1 MDSAKL
7 AGAEN
12 AGTRSSPLWV
22 KPNDVLKLRKADKR
36 RLQPRALQPVSVNA
50 INSTGVIAQKRDCSV
65 NPFRCSVQ
73 KKPRIEEFYPLLN
86 RTTVPSTAVSHQH
99 QKLTVSDVS
108 VDSYDDET
116 RHSLADNKRAEESKQ
131 PARQSLLPLDWSLKT
146 RVRFC
151 SASHFPWSGS
161 LKTCE
166 EASGTTGFVRGI
178 DSTDGGCQAS
188 TERGSLDSSPEARFH
203 QNCLVWMHPHLP
215 WLRLFPRHG
224 VLTNTASSASLG
236 SSLFGDLAS
245 PARAALHQDW
255 AMGLRSLYQLLR
267 ARQCP
272 FFYVCAPSF
281 TVLFRA
287 AGVAGMADLHAL
299 LTPTTRGL
307 RQALRDEGIT
317 FTMPLCTSQEQMD
330 ETMDGASQTPS
341 EVKGD
346 GSDDNALEDEPVTS
360 WLESLGLSQADF
372 PSLNPTKNK
381 MMDESREDR
390 RPRSLVFVERG
401 ETQALFNFLLN
412 SRACV
417 CPTGP
422 LAGVPPTLLAPVA
435 FHGASLR
442 SLKVRQGWVKQGEC
456 RLHVVELSG
465 PVLPSALHGLCT
477 LFGSSQ
483 EQGAFSF
490 AAAPDAPT
498 AAFSAFQPP
507 PATAA
512 APPAAFATEALKD
525 CGLPLPFVQQMCGR
539 PQGPTPVLCS
549 VRAEGGSYDI
559 VG

>member
-1 MDSAKL
+1 MDPVKL
-7 AGAEN
+7 DGAEN
-12 AGTRSSPLWV
+12 AGTKSSPLWV
-22 KPNDVLKLRKADKR
+22 KPNDVLRLRKAGKR

-50 INSTGVIAQKRDCSV
+50 INTEVVAQKRDCSI

-86 RTTVPSTAVSHQH
+86 RTTVPSTAASHQH
-99 QKLTVSDVS
+99 QRLTVSGVS

-116 RHSLADNKRAEESKQ
+116 RHSLADSKRDEETKP
-131 PARQSLLPLDWSLKT
+131 PARQALLPLDWSLKT

-151 SASHFPWSGS
+151 SASHFPWNGS

-178 DSTDGGCQAS
+178 DSTGGGCQAS
-188 TERGSLDSSPEARFH
+188 ERGSLDSSPQARFH
-203 QNCLVWMHPHLP
+203 QHCLVWMHPHLP

-224 VLTNTASSASLG
+224 TQANASSLAPPSG
-236 SSLFGDLAS
+236 CPSFGDPAS
-245 PARAALHQDW
+245 TMRAALHQDW
-255 AMGLRSLYQLLR
+255 ALGFRSLYQLLR

-341 EVKGD
+341 EVKSE
-346 GSDDNALEDEPVTS
+346 GSDDNVLEDEPVSS

-442 SLKVRQGWVKQGEC
+442 SLKVRQGWVKQNESK
-456 RLHVVELSG
+456 LHVVELSG
-465 PVLPSALHGLCT
+465 PILPSALHGLCA

-483 EQGAFSF
+483 DKGAFSF
-490 AAAPDAPT
+490 AAASDPPT
-498 AAFSAFQPP
+498 AAFSAFQPE
-507 PATAA
+507 AVASA
-512 APPAAFATEALKD
+512 PAAFATEALKD
-525 CGLPLPFVQQMCGR
+525 CGLSPLFVQQMCSR
-539 PQGPTPVLCS
+539 PRGPTPVLCT
-549 VRAEGGSYDI
+549 VRAEEGGYD
-559 VG
+559 VAG

>member
-1 MDSAKL
+1 MDSDIL
-7 AGAEN
+7 GGAEN
-12 AGTRSSPLWV
+12 VTAKPAVWI
-22 KPNDVLKLRKADKR
+22 KPNDILKLRKAVKR
-36 RLQPRALQPVSVNA
+36 RLQPRALQPVSVNS
-50 INSTGVIAQKRDCSV
+50 INIASAAAQKRDCSL

-73 KKPRIEEFYPLLN
+73 KKPRIEEFHPLLH
-86 RTTVPSTAVSHQH
+86 RTTAPVPSSLAVSPQR
-99 QKLTVSDVS
+99 LTVSKVA

-116 RHSLADNKRAEESKQ
+116 RHSLVDGAKAEEPGQVSRQ
-131 PARQSLLPLDWSLKT
+131 PALPLDWSLKT

-178 DSTDGGCQAS
+178 HSGGGCKAPT
-188 TERGSLDSSPEARFH
+188 TERGSLDSSPQARFH
-203 QNCLVWMHPHLP
+203 QQCLVWMHPHLP

-224 VLTNTASSASLG
+224 TLANASVGKEA
-236 SSLFGDLAS
+236 SSLFADPAS
-245 PARAALHQDW
+245 PARANLQGDW
-255 AMGLRSLYQLLR
+255 AHSFRSLYQLLR

-272 FFYVCAPSF
+272 YFYMCAASF

-287 AGVAGMADLHAL
+287 AGVAGLADLHAL

-330 ETMDGASQTPS
+330 ETMDGTSQSPAVEAKADGQEESTP
-341 EVKGD
+341 E
-346 GSDDNALEDEPVTS
+346 EEEPVT

-372 PSLNPTKNK
+372 PALNPTKNR
-381 MMDESREDR
+381 MLDESREDR

-401 ETQALFNFLLN
+401 EMQALFNFLLN
-412 SRACV
+412 SRVCV

-442 SLKVRQGWVKQGEC
+442 SLKVRQGWVKQNGTD
-456 RLHVVELSG
+456 LHMVELSG

-483 EQGAFSF
+483 EKGAFSF
-490 AAAPDAPT
+490 VTAPESHT
-498 AAFSAFQPP
+498 MAFNAFQPLP
-507 PATAA
+507 AA
-512 APPAAFATEALKD
+512 APAAFATEALKD
-525 CGLPLPFVQQMCGR
+525 CGLPLPFVQQMCTK
-539 PQGPTPVLCS
+539 PQGPSPVLMS
-549 VRAEGGSYDI
+549 VQAEESGYDI
-559 VG
+559 SACT

>member
-1 MDSAKL
+1 MDPAKPE
-7 AGAEN
+7 GAEN
-12 AGTRSSPLWV
+12 ASTKSSPLWV
-22 KPNDVLKLRKADKR
+22 KPNDVLRLRKAGKR

-50 INSTGVIAQKRDCSV
+50 INTEFVAQKRDCSI

-86 RTTVPSTAVSHQH
+86 RTTVPSTAASHQH
-99 QKLTVSDVS
+99 QRLTVSDVTI
-108 VDSYDDET
+108 DSYDDET
-116 RHSLADNKRAEESKQ
+116 RYSLADNRRDEESKA
-131 PARQSLLPLDWSLKT
+131 PAWQALLPLDWSLKT

-151 SASHFPWSGS
+151 SASHFPWNGS

-178 DSTDGGCQAS
+178 DSTGGGCQAS
-188 TERGSLDSSPEARFH
+188 ERGSLDSSPQARFH
-203 QNCLVWMHPHLP
+203 QHCLVWMHPHLP

-224 VLTNTASSASLG
+224 AMANTASSAASP
-236 SSLFGDLAS
+236 SSPSFGDPAS

-255 AMGLRSLYQLLR
+255 ALGFRSLYQLLR

-341 EVKGD
+341 EVKSE
-346 GSDDNALEDEPVTS
+346 GSDDHALEDEPVTS

-381 MMDESREDR
+381 MVDESREDR

-417 CPTGP
+417 CPTGQ
-422 LAGVPPTLLAPVA
+422 LAGVPPTLLSPVA

-442 SLKVRQGWVKQGEC
+442 SLKVRQGWVKQNESK
-456 RLHVVELSG
+456 LHVVELSG
-465 PVLPSALHGLCT
+465 PILPSALHGLCA

-483 EQGAFSF
+483 DKGAFSF
-490 AAAPDAPT
+490 AAASDPPT
-498 AAFSAFQPP
+498 AAFSAFQPE
-507 PATAA
+507 AA
-512 APPAAFATEALKD
+512 GSAPAAFATEALKD
-525 CGLPLPFVQQMCGR
+525 CGLSPQFVQQMCGR

-549 VRAEGGSYDI
+549 VRVEGGGYDV